1 LDRIFQCAHFVFQT
15 LTAEG
20 IWDIL
25 DYKFIPFGNAY
36 YNEGMDELGCP
47 GSKFYNRNEGTP
59 CWQTNCG
66 DVNFQPE
73 ECFAGMILWL
83 IHVIVFN
90 IGITAVFFLDPNE
103 QEILCVNME
112 LQSALEIVTRR
123 VLRLVCQT
131 QFLRIKQRCMFTV
144 LRFVRC
150 PVCACVLV
158 DSNSTLLCL
167 N

>member
-1 LDRIFQCAHFVFQT
+1 
-15 LTAEG
+15 
-20 IWDIL
+20 L

-90 IGITAVFFLDPNE
+90 IGITAVFFSGPQRAGDP
-103 QEILCVNME
+103 LCQHGASE
-112 LQSALEIVTRR
+112 CLGDRYEA
-123 VLRLVCQT
+123 
-131 QFLRIKQRCMFTV
+131 
-144 LRFVRC
+144 
-150 PVCACVLV
+150 CASIGL
-158 DSNSTLLCL
+158 SNSVSPNQTAVYVYCLEVCEMPCLCL
-167 N
+167 CAR